1 MKKILSL
8 FLAAAVLLSITA
20 CGTKETESNV
30 TTDKRDTVPESS
42 EIDFGE
48 NVIRGFTFDNVL
60 HSEEGDI
67 HFGLYIPES
76 YDGTKPCALFVT
88 LPGYEGL
95 YFQGVGANIRAE
107 DYGIEAQKYIEDMI
121 ILAPQLNDWHM
132 TSARQTVALT
142 RYFLEHYNVDSDR
155 VYLNG
160 YSGGGETGSLVM
172 EIAPELYTA
181 FLHCSSQWDG
191 KLEPLVEAM
200 TPVYMVTG
208 ENDSYYG
215 SSSVRET
222 YQKLVRMYEDKGLD
236 EAQISKLVVLDLK
249 DQAYFDGRGIRD
261 QHGGGGSFAHEEDIM
276 NWLFDK
282 HKEVTEVKK
291 LLAAGV
297 AFSLAIAS
305 LTGCGSVTKPTGTQT
320 ETPAVTEEKTNMTI
334 NIPQTGDTVAV
345 PAEYTHAANE
355 QGSVTRVD
363 YDSEDYLRGGGAIK
377 KTAYVY
383 TPYGYDENDTETRYD
398 ILYLMHGWGGHAGE
412 YFEVASQKNM
422 FDNLIEKGEIKPII
436 IVSATFYN
444 ENSSTDFS
452 SSISEF
458 RQFHRDFEDH
468 LMPTVEGMFHTYA
481 KSTSADDLKAS
492 RDHRAFGGFSLGS
505 VTTWLQFCYD
515 YDYIHYFLP
524 MSGSC
529 WYYGTYGDFQI
540 ERNVDFIEQLVKD
553 NDLDERGYF
562 IYHAVGTQDAV
573 KSQSIDMADEILT
586 RQIFTP
592 EHYVF
597 YLKQGGY
604 HDFNAVQEYLYNA
617 LPLFF
622 PFENAGAAKAA
633 VKYTTDSAI
642 DDVINDPVFD
652 GYGRLIFP
660 VNTSYYGGS
669 TLGDLSLTWYNYIDP
684 DKTVEIVNYM
694 SEHAAEGD
702 KIFYDIYTDAEK
714 AADPAKRDTGLF
726 FFKGKPDAK
735 FAVVNAGG
743 GFAYV
748 GAMHDSFPHALELS
762 KTGYNAFAL
771 IYRPGSQTACEDLAR
786 AIAFIHEHAKELE
799 VDVSDYSL
807 WGGSAGGRMAAWLG
821 SYGTE
826 SFGEARYPRPAAVI
840 VNYTGLSEV
849 TGSEPPT
856 YSAVGSS
863 DGIASYRTM
872 QSRINAIKANG
883 TDAVIEVFSGLPHG
897 FGLGTGTVAEGWIN
911 NAVAFWE
918 RNMK

>member
-8 FLAAAVLLSITA
+8 VLAAAVLLSITA

-67 HFGLYIPES
+67 HFGLYIPER
-76 YDGTKPCALFVT
+76 YNGAKPYALFVT

-95 YFQGVGANIRAE
+95 YFQGAGVNIRAE
-107 DYGIEAQKYIEDMI
+107 DYGIEAQKYIED
-121 ILAPQLNDWHM
+121 
-132 TSARQTVALT
+132 
-142 RYFLEHYNVDSDR
+142 
-155 VYLNG
+155 
-160 YSGGGETGSLVM
+160 
-172 EIAPELYTA
+172 
-181 FLHCSSQWDG
+181 
-191 KLEPLVEAM
+191 
-200 TPVYMVTG
+200 
-208 ENDSYYG
+208 
-215 SSSVRET
+215 
-222 YQKLVRMYEDKGLD
+222 
-236 EAQISKLVVLDLK
+236 
-249 DQAYFDGRGIRD
+249 
-261 QHGGGGSFAHEEDIM
+261 
-276 NWLFDK
+276 
-282 HKEVTEVKK
+282 
-291 LLAAGV
+291 
-297 AFSLAIAS
+297 
-305 LTGCGSVTKPTGTQT
+305 
-320 ETPAVTEEKTNMTI
+320 
-334 NIPQTGDTVAV
+334 
-345 PAEYTHAANE
+345 
-355 QGSVTRVD
+355 
-363 YDSEDYLRGGGAIK
+363 
-377 KTAYVY
+377 

-398 ILYLMHGWGGHAGE
+398 ILYLMHGWGGRAGE
-412 YFEVASQKNM
+412 YFEFASQKNM

-481 KSTSADDLKAS
+481 KSTSPDDLKAS

-515 YDYIHYFLP
+515 YDYIRWFLP

-573 KSQSIDMADEILT
+573 KSQSIDMADEMLT

-622 PFENAGAAKAA
+622 PFESA
-633 VKYTTDSAI
+633 VSGKTAVTYTTDSAI
-642 DDVINDPVFD
+642 NDVKNDPVFD

-694 SEHAAEGD
+694 SEHAAEGEP
-702 KIFYDIYTDAEK
+702 IFYDIYTDAEK

-726 FFKGKPDAK
+726 FFKGKPGAK

-849 TGSEPPT
+849 TGKEPPT

-872 QSRINAIKANG
+872 QNRINAI
-883 TDAVIEVFSGLPHG
+883 GL
-897 FGLGTGTVAEGWIN
+897 
-911 NAVAFWE
+911 VAFTGGNVLHRGGVRFE
-918 RNMK
+918 FFPFVRHKPNRLRFFFSLAPTAASPTAYGRTSSMKRRSPSAAAHLTASSISTRFSRLSGGVSRAMQFFTIASL